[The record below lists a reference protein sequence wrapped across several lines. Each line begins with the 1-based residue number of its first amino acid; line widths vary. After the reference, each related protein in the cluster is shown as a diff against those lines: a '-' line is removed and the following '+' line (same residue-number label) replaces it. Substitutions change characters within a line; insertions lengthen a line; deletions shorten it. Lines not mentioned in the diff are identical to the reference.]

1 MATYLDLRTR
11 IITETSRDDLT
22 DTLAGQLVTHI
33 AQAIEFHA
41 GKRFWFNEGIVPS
54 VCVVGNQYAA
64 KPATMRTVDRV
75 TVTVGAVVRPMKARS
90 LVYIDDLATVTSSGQ
105 PTDYAETGDQIRM
118 WTTPN
123 LAFPLN
129 FVGIIDLSP
138 LEADSDANAWTNQ
151 GYDLITARAKFTL
164 YRGQFKDDKGAA
176 LAQSEEAEAL
186 SKLRGE
192 TARRL
197 ATGMRSYG

>member
-1 MATYLDLRTR
+1 M
-11 IITETSRDDLT
+11 ITETTRDDLS
-22 DTLAGQLVTHI
+22 DTLASQLVTHI

-41 GKRFWFNEGIVPS
+41 GKRFWFNEGIVPG

-64 KPATMRTVDRV
+64 KPATMRTIDRV
-75 TVTVGAVVRPMKARS
+75 TVTVGGATRPLKARP
-90 LVYIDDLATVTSSGQ
+90 LVYIDDLATIASSGQ
-105 PTDYAETGDQIRM
+105 PTDYSETGNQIRM
-118 WTTPN
+118 WPTPN

-129 FVGIIDLSP
+129 FIGIVSLSA
-138 LEADSDANAWTNQ
+138 LVNLADTNSWTNE

-176 LAQSEEAEAL
+176 LAQSEEADAL
-186 SKLRGE
+186 TKLRGE

-197 ATGMRSYG
+197 ATGVRSYG